1 MKVYHAI
8 DEQSSVVSQEDKE
21 KMAILKLVDVGKYIK
36 GVGIRDGQF
45 YVIAEN
51 DTDEIYLE
59 YKQAMHNINIELR
72 TPFDERLFNQK
83 AMEFHN
89 KKMLAMQRSM
99 EIPK

>member
-8 DEQSSVVSQEDKE
+8 DEQSSVVSKEDRE

-59 YKQAMHNINIELR
+59 YKETMDKIDIAFKKRVDPRVIM
-72 TPFDERLFNQK
+72 QK
-83 AMEFHN
+83 TMEFHN
-89 KKMLAMQRSM
+89 KKANAMKKYM